1 MKAVVALSEAV
12 GVVWACAALDVSR
25 ATYYRHR
32 QPPRQRRAPK
42 LRRPSPRALT
52 PAERRAVLDLL
63 HSPRFVDRSPAAVHA
78 TLLDEDRYLCS
89 RRTMYRLLEG
99 EKEVRER
106 RNQCRRPA
114 YAKPELLATGPNQV
128 WTWDLTKLR
137 AARKWT
143 YYWLYVVL
151 DLFSRYGVAWM
162 LARRESGDLARELF
176 AQAYAQ
182 QGIQPG
188 QLTVHSD
195 RGGAPTAKTLTQLYA
210 DLGVEPSLSRPHVSN
225 DNPFSEA
232 QFKTMKYAPGYPDRF
247 GSYEDAHG
255 WCRRFFP
262 WYNTEHRHSALEYLT
277 PQVVH
282 YGRAPGVLDARQRA
296 LDRAYAAHPERF
308 PNGPPRAGRVPEA
321 VWINPP
327 EDEEE
332 RREEIQ

>member
-1 MKAVVALSEAV
+1 MKAVVELSEAV
-12 GVVWACAALDVSR
+12 SVARACEALDISR

-32 QPPRQRRAPK
+32 NPPRGRRAPK

-52 PAERRAVLDLL
+52 SAERRAALDLL

-78 TLLDEDRYLCS
+78 MLLDESRYLCS
-89 RRTMYRLLEG
+89 PRTMYRLLSAQS
-99 EKEVRER
+99 EVRER

-137 AARKWT
+137 AALKWT

-151 DLFSRYGVAWM
+151 DLFSRYVVAWM

-176 AQAYAQ
+176 ARAYAQ
-182 QGIQPG
+182 QGIRPG
-188 QLTVHSD
+188 QLMVHSD
-195 RGGAPTAKTLTQLYA
+195 RGGAPTAKTLAQLYA
-210 DLGVEPSLSRPHVSN
+210 DLGVERSLSRPHVSN

-232 QFKTMKYAPGYPDRF
+232 QFKTLKYAPDYPDRF

-255 WCRRFFP
+255 WCRHFFP
-262 WYNTEHRHSALEYLT
+262 WYNTEHRHSALGYLT
-277 PQVVH
+277 PEVVH
-282 YGRAPGVLDARQRA
+282 YGRAPGVLDARQRT

-308 PNGPPRAGRVPEA
+308 PNRPPRAGRVPEA

-327 EDEEE
+327 KNEEG
-332 RREEIQ
+332 RREEGQ

>member
-1 MKAVVALSEAV
+1 MIELSEAV
-12 GVVWACAALDVSR
+12 GVSRACEALDVSR

-32 QPPRQRRAPK
+32 HPPRPRRAPK

-52 PAERRAVLDLL
+52 PSERRAVLELL
-63 HSPRFVDRSPAAVHA
+63 HSARFVDRSPAAVHA

-89 RRTMYRLLEG
+89 RRTMYRLLAG

-128 WTWDLTKLR
+128 WTWGLTKLR
-137 AARKWT
+137 AALKWS

-151 DLFSRYGVAWM
+151 DLFSRYAVAWM

-176 AQAYAQ
+176 ARAYAQ
-182 QGIQPG
+182 QGIRPG

-277 PQVVH
+277 PEVVH
-282 YGRAPGVLDARQRA
+282 YGRAPGVLDARQRV

-308 PNGPPRAGRVPEA
+308 ANGPPRAGRAPAA

-327 EDEEE
+327 ENEEE